1 MGYHSRMNSA
11 EPSVSEVIPFYD
23 EATFTF
29 TYLVIDPSS
38 GRAAI
43 IDPVLDYDLA
53 SRRIGTHSAERVL
66 GAVAE
71 RGLAV
76 DWILETHAH
85 ADHLTAAEFLK
96 RRLAGAPRVGI
107 GAGIQQVQTTFKE
120 KLSLEPDFPTDGR
133 QFDRLF
139 QKGDR
144 VALGALTIAVLD
156 TPGHTPD
163 SVSYLVGDA
172 VFVGDTLFAPY
183 YGTAR
188 CDFPGG
194 DARQLYASMQK
205 LLALPATTRIFLCHD
220 YPPEGHAPQY
230 QSTPRAQREQN
241 IHLKDGVDEASFV
254 AMRRARDATL
264 KAPRL
269 LEASLR
275 VNVRAGR
282 LEDPHV
288 TEETLS

>member
-1 MGYHSRMNSA
+1 MNSA
-11 EPSVSEVIPFYD
+11 EPSVPEVIPFYD

-43 IDPVLDYDLA
+43 IDPVLDYDPA

-96 RRLAGAPRVGI
+96 LRLAGAPRVGI

-139 QKGDR
+139 QKGDS
-144 VALGALTIAVLD
+144 VSLGALTIAVLD

-230 QSTPRAQREQN
+230 ESNPRAQREQN
-241 IHLKDGVDEASFV
+241 IHLKDGIDEASFV

>member
-1 MGYHSRMNSA
+1 MNSV
-11 EPSVSEVIPFYD
+11 ESTDPIPEVIPFYD

-43 IDPVLDYDLA
+43 IDPVLDYDPA

-120 KLSLEPDFPTDGR
+120 KLSLESDFPTDGR

-139 QKGDR
+139 QKDDR

-163 SVSYLVGDA
+163 SVSYLIGDA

-241 IHLKDGVDEASFV
+241 IHLKDGIDEASFV
-254 AMRRARDATL
+254 TMRRARDATL

-288 TEETLS
+288 TEETLP

>member
-1 MGYHSRMNSA
+1 MNSVKSTA
-11 EPSVSEVIPFYD
+11 PIPEIIPFYD
-23 EATFTF
+23 EVTFTF

-43 IDPVLDYDLA
+43 IDPVLDYDPA

-120 KLSLEPDFPTDGR
+120 KLSLESDFPTDGR

-139 QKGDR
+139 QKDDR

-163 SVSYLVGDA
+163 SVSYLIGDA

-241 IHLKDGVDEASFV
+241 IHLKDGIDEASFV
-254 AMRRARDATL
+254 TMRRARDATL

-288 TEETLS
+288 TEETLP

>member
-1 MGYHSRMNSA
+1 MNSA

-43 IDPVLDYDLA
+43 IDPVLDYDPA

-139 QKGDR
+139 QKDDR

-163 SVSYLVGDA
+163 SVSYLIGDA

-241 IHLKDGVDEASFV
+241 IHLKDGIDEASFV